1 MSSLSELFRVS
12 NKLNYEIEG
21 QISEIYNGKDM
32 KKDVKTSVMP
42 IIKQKISSLNT
53 LMEELQEAFD

>member
-32 KKDVKTSVMP
+32 KRDVKTSVVP
-42 IIKQKISSLNT
+42 TIKQKISSLNT